1 MTVLCLFAHP
11 DDEAFGPAG
20 TIYRLSQTDPVVVA
34 SMCNG
39 MRPGAPITVSVERS
53 KAFVAS
59 CRFLGAEPVIYDV
72 DDTQLTFD
80 DTLRVVEQLVNFHKP
95 TTVITHSMADLHRD
109 HRIVA
114 EAALVACRMKPGS
127 TVKELY
133 AAEMQ
138 PSTDWSLG
146 QLQPQFQPNVYYDV
160 TDVMSLK
167 QHVLSLYGTE
177 TYEAPDARSIDAMVT
192 RAKYR
197 GFQAGLE
204 YAEALLQIY
213 AIK

>member
-20 TIYRLSQTDPVVVA
+20 TIYRLSQKHTIVIA

-39 MRPGAPITVSVERS
+39 ARPHAPASVAAARAG
-53 KAFVAS
+53 AFVAS
-59 CRFLGAEPVIYDV
+59 CRFIGADPVIYDT
-72 DDTQLTFD
+72 DDTCLTFD
-80 DTLRVVEQLVNFHKP
+80 EALLHIERLVERHKP
-95 TTVITHSMADLHRD
+95 TIVITHSMADLHRD
-109 HRIVA
+109 HRTVA

-127 TVKELY
+127 SVKELY

-146 QLQPQFQPNVYYDV
+146 QIQPQFQPNVYYDV
-160 TDVMSLK
+160 TSEMSLK
-167 QHVLSLYGTE
+167 QHVLGLYGTE

-197 GFQAGLE
+197 GFQAGVE
-204 YAEALLQIY
+204 YAEALHQIY
-213 AIK
+213 AVK